1 MTPEYEQYRIGQAEA
16 WLSGIRKLVGYELA
30 MRTAADVQFEM
41 ADGLRGIDYS
51 RVQVCVSPTPDAIP
65 NAVAAH
71 IDAGNSLVEI
81 ADGAKRRIEQATAA
95 IDAMDDKTEAA
106 VLTAYYIACK
116 TWREVGDM
124 LGIGY
129 DNVMRLRRRGLC
141 DLYDHMPCTEREP
154 LPPAL

>member
-16 WLSGIRKLVGYELA
+16 WLSSVRKLVGYERA

-41 ADGLRGIDYS
+41 ADGLRGIDYT
-51 RVQVCVSPTPDAIP
+51 RIQVCVSPTPDAIP

-71 IDAGNSLVEI
+71 IDAGNSLVDI
-81 ADGAKRRIEQATAA
+81 ADSTRRRIQQATAA

-124 LGIGY
+124 LGISY
-129 DNVMRLRRRGLC
+129 DSIMKLRRSALC
-141 DLYDHMPCTEREP
+141 SVYDYMPFNEREP
-154 LPPAL
+154 LSPAL